1 MSAIIDALHARFVE
15 LGFGEAVCQYFLDSC
30 YEALD
35 AYHRDLSSEPCPWS
49 EFSVPELIAV
59 IREERERQPSF
70 ETDGYG
76 QQPSRVAHQQRAAH
90 LDIWGLRPVQPGER
104 AAAVG

>member
-35 AYHRDLSSEPCPWS
+35 AYHRDLSSEPCP
-49 EFSVPELIAV
+49 L
-59 IREERERQPSF
+59 ER
-70 ETDGYG
+70 
-76 QQPSRVAHQQRAAH
+76 V
-90 LDIWGLRPVQPGER
+90 LRSGADRRHP
-104 AAAVG
+104 